1 MDRPLSVIDA
11 VRRRKYLMIHLNPM
25 WRSLVRVGTP
35 ALAALLTGCVAAGVD
50 ETLLPTR
57 IDYQCSNNRVLQV
70 QRAADART
78 AAVLIDN
85 KPVVLQRMG
94 SAAQEKYGNGSYE
107 LYLDGERAMLEQDGR
122 VLFGPCL
129 SGPLPTIRRDRY

>member
-1 MDRPLSVIDA
+1 MSL
-11 VRRRKYLMIHLNPM
+11 LNPL
-25 WRSLVRVGTP
+25 WRSMVCAGAP

-57 IDYQCSNNRVLQV
+57 IDYQCANNKVLQV

-85 KPVVLQRMG
+85 KPVILPRAG
-94 SAAQEKYGNGSYE
+94 SAAQEKYSDGNFE
-107 LYLDGERAMLEQDGR
+107 LYLDGERAMLEQTGR
-122 VLFGPCL
+122 VLFGPCM

>member
-1 MDRPLSVIDA
+1 MNA
-11 VRRRKYLMIHLNPM
+11 VRRRTHLMIHLNAM
-25 WRSLVRVGTP
+25 LRSLGLALGT
-35 ALAALLTGCVAAGVD
+35 ALLTGCVGAGVD

-122 VLFGPCL
+122 VLFGPCM